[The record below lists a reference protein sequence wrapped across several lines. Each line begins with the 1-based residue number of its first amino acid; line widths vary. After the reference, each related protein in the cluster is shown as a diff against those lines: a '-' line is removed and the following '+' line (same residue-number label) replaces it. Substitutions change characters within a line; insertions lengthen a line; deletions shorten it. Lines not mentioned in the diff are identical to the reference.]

1 MFAEISKR
9 PPITTFWKESTMSAF
24 KPRSLQTLVL
34 TPEKIPSFF
43 LLPCT
48 PRPYPVSP
56 ERTRLLSHHGGDGER
71 PPENPP
77 SPASSPRFHTP
88 LPVIHPHTAAAVS
101 ADVDMDLTTR
111 AAMSLCHVPK
121 VTTPYG
127 FRNVLAVSPCTR
139 RRESLFHRN
148 RGDPHTVSDPADLGP
163 GPSPSRRARTASL
176 HPMRT
181 LGLQV
186 IKALQRPA
194 ATLKAL
200 SPAIQRTTPK

>member
-1 MFAEISKR
+1 
-9 PPITTFWKESTMSAF
+9 MSAF

-34 TPEKIPSFF
+34 TPEQIPSFF
-43 LLPCT
+43 LLPCS
-48 PRPYPVSP
+48 PQPYPVSP
-56 ERTRLLSHHGGDGER
+56 DKVARLLSHDGES
-71 PPENPP
+71 PPKNPP
-77 SPASSPRFHTP
+77 SPVSSPRFHTP
-88 LPVIHPHTAAAVS
+88 LPVIPPHTAAAAAES

-148 RGDPHTVSDPADLGP
+148 KGDPLTVSDPADLGP
-163 GPSPSRRARTASL
+163 GPSPRRRSRTASL

-186 IKALQRPA
+186 IKVLQRPA

-200 SPAIQRTTPK
+200 SPAIQRTIPK

>member
-1 MFAEISKR
+1 
-9 PPITTFWKESTMSAF
+9 MSAF

-56 ERTRLLSHHGGDGER
+56 ERTRLLSHHGGDSER

-88 LPVIHPHTAAAVS
+88 LPVIHPHNAAAVS